1 MFLEIKQQN
10 LDVLQPF
17 LTIIFA
23 LLNLG
28 LNFARELILVNQGKL
43 CEYTKNSAFPRK
55 VFFR

>member
-28 LNFARELILVNQGKL
+28 LNFARELILVN
-43 CEYTKNSAFPRK
+43 
-55 VFFR
+55 